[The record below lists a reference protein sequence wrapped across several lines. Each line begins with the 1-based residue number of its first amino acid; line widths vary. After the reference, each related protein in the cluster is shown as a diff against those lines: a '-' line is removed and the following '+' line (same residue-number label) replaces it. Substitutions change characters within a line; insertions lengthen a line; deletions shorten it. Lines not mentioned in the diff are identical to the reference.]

1 MFRVMEEFRVWG
13 GVKPVVVDG
22 LSIGKPR
29 RGDSLF
35 CIVRD
40 CIYVK
45 DYDTRENYEKN
56 FTVLNDGL
64 VEVLHRLG
72 FDDSKLQGFEKR
84 VHVYLLDECMEEPMT
99 FRKWREIRKQ
109 ITAGNKFS

>member
-29 RGDSLF
+29 RGDSFF

-45 DYDTRENYEKN
+45 DYDTRENYEKD
-56 FTVLNDGL
+56 FTVLNDDL
-64 VEVLHRLG
+64 VGILRKLG
-72 FDDSKLQGFEKR
+72 YTDPKSHGFEKR
-84 VHVYLLDECMEEPMT
+84 VHVYLIDEPMEEPMT

-109 ITAGNKFS
+109 ITAGSKSS